1 MSMIKIG
8 DGCWVASDTIAE
20 VSVNQQANVL
30 TVRTKNGIGHSVD
43 PDYGFSIY
51 KTANRLIDEI
61 NKAT

>member
-30 TVRTKNGIGHSVD
+30 TVRTKNGIGHSVH

-51 KTANRLIDEI
+51 KTAVRLIDEI

>member
-1 MSMIKIG
+1 MNMIKIG

-43 PDYGFSIY
+43 PDYGVGIY
-51 KTANRLIDEI
+51 KTAYRLIDEI

>member
-43 PDYGFSIY
+43 PDYGCSIY
-51 KTANRLIDEI
+51 KTAGRLIDEI

>member
-1 MSMIKIG
+1 MSMIKI
-8 DGCWVASDTIAE
+8 DNDRWIASDTIAE

-43 PDYGFSIY
+43 PDYGVGIY
-51 KTANRLIDEI
+51 KTADRLIDEI